1 MSDNSD
7 QESCCPIPKYN
18 MFKQQTRIAKR
29 ATTAQASDVSP
40 SDVKREPPKGT
51 DRKHPTPPL
60 KRASIDYDSDDSLIS
75 IYDEEDDA
83 TRKYAITVNICPNKL
98 MNKRKWKLYNH
109 DQQRQ
114 ILTRIE
120 KASRVKNPII
130 LEKLNFEVCPVLNQ
144 IHFHALYSMPS
155 EFLSGIEA
163 YYQRVIGMPAIEG
176 DKAKEWRH
184 IVTKPI
190 FAEEGWTKYISKDE
204 K

>member
-1 MSDNSD
+1 MSDSSD

-18 MFKQQTRIAKR
+18 MFKQQNRIAKR
-29 ATTAQASDVSP
+29 ANNALADVSR

-51 DRKHPTPPL
+51 DGEHPTPPA

-163 YYQRVIGMPAIEG
+163 YYQRVIGMPEIKGE
-176 DKAKEWRH
+176 KSKEWRH
-184 IVTKPI
+184 IVSKPI
-190 FAEEGWTKYISKDE
+190 FAEKGWTDYISKDE
-204 K
+204 

>member
-29 ATTAQASDVSP
+29 ANNAQAKDVSP

-51 DRKHPTPPL
+51 DGEHPTPPL
-60 KRASIDYDSDDSLIS
+60 KKASINYDSDDSLIS

-163 YYQRVIGMPAIEG
+163 YYKRVIGMPDIEG
-176 DKAKEWRH
+176 DKSKEWRH

>member
-1 MSDNSD
+1 MSDSSD

-18 MFKQQTRIAKR
+18 MFKQQNRIAKR

-51 DRKHPTPPL
+51 DGSHPTPPA

-163 YYQRVIGMPAIEG
+163 YYQRVIGMPEIKGE
-176 DKAKEWRH
+176 KSKEWRH
-184 IVTKPI
+184 IVSKPI
-190 FAEEGWTKYISKDE
+190 FAEKGWTDYISKDE
-204 K
+204 